1 LYLFE
6 ILLPLSDNDGNRF
19 DVSVFDRT
27 REELIEAFGG
37 ITAFFRSPAAGAW
50 AAPDGTVQRESI
62 VVLEVM
68 SEDLDRGWWHDYRRL
83 LERRFAQDAIVV
95 RAHGIEL
102 L

>member
-1 LYLFE
+1 VFLIE
-6 ILLPLSDNDGNRF
+6 ILLPVSDNDGKRF
-19 DVSVFDRT
+19 DIELFAHT
-27 REELIEAFGG
+27 RDELIHEFGG

-50 AAPDGTVQRESI
+50 AAPDGTVQRDTI

-68 SEDLDRGWWHDYRRL
+68 SEDLNRGWWHDYRGL

-95 RAHGIEL
+95 RASQVSL